1 MTKKLSQTIQFKF
14 LLLVGLIFFSLL
26 LQSLLVYQNS
36 ASTEEG
42 LQREHQLVIP
52 MLESLDQLEIDIIQ
66 IQQWLTDISATRGQ
80 NGLNDGL
87 SLAERY
93 YQSALKDI
101 DELNSYQEV
110 LSIDASKI
118 KKHIEQFYLS
128 GKQMAQA
135 YVDGGPEKGNPMMT
149 HFDASSEQLQQ
160 TIISLKDKVEQ
171 VRLQEKT
178 ELLERASTSMM
189 TAKISLAV
197 ITIISLVLAFF
208 AHHMLFK
215 PLTSFRKHFDAI
227 NQGSADLNF
236 RFEIERNDE
245 VGAIKQQFNQFLEK
259 IGLLVQDITAH
270 ADNLAM
276 ESQQIKSMAGSNREN
291 ANQQK
296 DEVDLFATA
305 MEEMGATSNEVAQG
319 TEQVSHEVKL
329 AEESLGKS
337 AHLSQQTQTSI
348 ETASQAVQES
358 SDIIAHL
365 EQHTAKI
372 GTMVD
377 IIKSIAEQTNLL
389 ALNAAIEAARA
400 GEQGR
405 GFAVVADEV
414 RSLASRTQDSTQ
426 EINDVIQELQ
436 QTATHAVNTMTNC
449 RQLMDTSVES
459 AIENQASIQSVN
471 QTMAL
476 ITSMT
481 IQTATAMEEQ
491 SSVVNEHAHNVVR
504 VKDMAEQSADAAD
517 HQLELAN
524 RIDEQVSALKAM
536 AHALQG

>member
-1 MTKKLSQTIQFKF
+1 
-14 LLLVGLIFFSLL
+14 
-26 LQSLLVYQNS
+26 
-36 ASTEEG
+36 
-42 LQREHQLVIP
+42 
-52 MLESLDQLEIDIIQ
+52 
-66 IQQWLTDISATRGQ
+66 
-80 NGLNDGL
+80 
-87 SLAERY
+87 
-93 YQSALKDI
+93 
-101 DELNSYQEV
+101 
-110 LSIDASKI
+110 
-118 KKHIEQFYLS
+118 
-128 GKQMAQA
+128 
-135 YVDGGPEKGNPMMT
+135 
-149 HFDASSEQLQQ
+149 
-160 TIISLKDKVEQ
+160 
-171 VRLQEKT
+171 
-178 ELLERASTSMM
+178 
-189 TAKISLAV
+189 
-197 ITIISLVLAFF
+197 
-208 AHHMLFK
+208 
-215 PLTSFRKHFDAI
+215 LTSFRKHFDAI